1 METITTS
8 QSEERKLPSRT
19 NKKSEYKQPTT
30 KTRENAG
37 DQGVIGFSFASDW
50 WKRWREFSWPITGRN
65 KAKAKQSPITYDIL
79 FKIALFSLCF
89 SFQMFVLVL
98 FWFQLYNG
106 FSGSN
111 AIDDLSLILFNLAFT
126 TVPPVICGVLDKD
139 VPDLILTANPSLYKT
154 GQKSKVQISR
164 IQLFFL
170 YVAVIEL
177 FLVLQRSS

>member
-1 METITTS
+1 MVSVLHLIGGKGGASFLDQS
-8 QSEERKLPSRT
+8 QSEI
-19 NKKSEYKQPTT
+19 KQ
-30 KTRENAG
+30 
-37 DQGVIGFSFASDW
+37 
-50 WKRWREFSWPITGRN
+50 
-65 KAKAKQSPITYDIL
+65 KQSNLQLLTTYYL
-79 FKIALFSLCF
+79 KIALFSLCF

-98 FWFQLYNG
+98 FWFQLHNG

-164 IQLFFL
+164 IQLFF
-170 YVAVIEL
+170 
-177 FLVLQRSS
+177 

>member
-1 METITTS
+1 
-8 QSEERKLPSRT
+8 
-19 NKKSEYKQPTT
+19 
-30 KTRENAG
+30 
-37 DQGVIGFSFASDW
+37 
-50 WKRWREFSWPITGRN
+50 
-65 KAKAKQSPITYDIL
+65 
-79 FKIALFSLCF
+79 
-89 SFQMFVLVL
+89 MFVLVL

-164 IQLFFL
+164 IQLFFF

>member
-1 METITTS
+1 
-8 QSEERKLPSRT
+8 
-19 NKKSEYKQPTT
+19 
-30 KTRENAG
+30 
-37 DQGVIGFSFASDW
+37 
-50 WKRWREFSWPITGRN
+50 
-65 KAKAKQSPITYDIL
+65 
-79 FKIALFSLCF
+79 
-89 SFQMFVLVL
+89 MFVLVL

-164 IQLFFL
+164 IQLFFF
-170 YVAVIEL
+170 YM
-177 FLVLQRSS
+177 

>member
-1 METITTS
+1 MVSVLHLIGGKGGASFLDQS
-8 QSEERKLPSRT
+8 QSEI
-19 NKKSEYKQPTT
+19 KQ
-30 KTRENAG
+30 
-37 DQGVIGFSFASDW
+37 
-50 WKRWREFSWPITGRN
+50 
-65 KAKAKQSPITYDIL
+65 KQSNLQLLTTL

-164 IQLFFL
+164 IQFFF
-170 YVAVIEL
+170 ICSCN
-177 FLVLQRSS
+177 RTISRITKI